1 MRTRSKAGIAG
12 VALATATA
20 LMVGAPSA
28 SGDHQ
33 SESSAYGISLGGS
46 PGEPAVKYEGG
57 ETKTGGGELPAE
69 LGPLAAGG
77 VLTLSAGDDKA
88 SAQITN
94 LTLGSAI
101 AELPQDL
108 KDGIAQLQQACEV
121 FEQAG
126 DADQAVDPLNDAIDS
141 VPGGIGTVVELPDS
155 EAASKFC
162 NALLDA
168 DILNL
173 AKVGILLAQCRD
185 DVGGVRLTDVSVL
198 GAEQPALA
206 GDVPKNLE
214 LLPAE
219 LEPVAQI
226 TLNRQSSEGE
236 NFTVDGLV
244 LEIGGQ
250 EAAVLASATC
260 GGPIAHEP
268 QPAPQPK
275 PAPAPTP
282 VPATVPVTG

>member
-1 MRTRSKAGIAG
+1 MRTRSKTGIAG
-12 VALATATA
+12 VALATATVMM
-20 LMVGAPSA
+20 LGAPSA

-33 SESSAYGISLGGS
+33 SESSAYALSVGGS

-57 ETKTGGGELPAE
+57 KTKTGGGELPAE

-94 LTLGSAI
+94 LTLASAI
-101 AELPQDL
+101 AELPQEL
-108 KDGIAQLQQACEV
+108 KDGIAQLQQACTV

-126 DADQAVDPLNDAIDS
+126 DADQAIDPLNDAIDS

-155 EAASKFC
+155 EAAADFC
-162 NALLDA
+162 NGLLDA

-173 AKVGILLAQCRD
+173 AEVGVLLAQCND
-185 DVGGVRLTDVSVL
+185 MSGGVTLTDVSVL

-206 GDVPKNLE
+206 GDVPKNLK

-219 LEPVAQI
+219 LEQVAQI
-226 TLNRQSSEGE
+226 TLNRQTTEGE

-244 LEIGGQ
+244 LEVGGQ
-250 EAAVLASATC
+250 EIAVLASATC

-268 QPAPQPK
+268 DPDPEPK

-282 VPATVPVTG
+282 VPANVPVTG